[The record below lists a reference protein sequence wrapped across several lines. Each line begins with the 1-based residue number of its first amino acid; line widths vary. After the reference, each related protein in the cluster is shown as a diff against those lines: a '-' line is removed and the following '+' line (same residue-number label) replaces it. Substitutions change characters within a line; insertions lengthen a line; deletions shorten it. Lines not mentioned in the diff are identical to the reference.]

1 MKRRDFLALASLAGA
16 AGVSLPVPYAFAAAQ
31 GETSA
36 TGAMGAVGAAARAA
50 RYSNLLILVEL
61 KGGNDG
67 LNTVIPYANPL
78 YRTLRPAIGVKRE
91 QVVQLDE
98 RAALHPALE
107 PLMPIWRDGR
117 LAIVEGVGYP
127 QPNLSHFRS
136 IEIWD
141 TASRANEY
149 LREGWLTRAF
159 AQASVP
165 PGFAADGIVLGSA
178 EMGPLANGARAIAL
192 VNPAQFARAARL
204 AQPVSLRERNPALAH
219 VIDIENDIVKAADRL
234 RPHAGTP
241 ALATAFPGGP
251 FGASVKTA
259 MQVLAACDT
268 PQRTPAPGQGVAVL
282 RLTLNGFDTHQNQPG
297 QQAGLLGQ
305 LAQGLVAMR
314 SALIELGRWNDTLV
328 IVCGVRPA
336 RARESEQ
343 RNRSRHGRAAFR
355 DGRARAGRA
364 VRRAA
369 RARRARRQRQPACR
383 RRFPSALCDRARP
396 MVGARRGECAQAA
409 FRAAAVAARLIRG
422 SGACAA
428 EGGARQRRRAARHA
442 IHSLRIGVSAI
453 R

>member
-149 LREGWLTRAF
+149 G
-159 AQASVP
+159 
-165 PGFAADGIVLGSA
+165 GS
-178 EMGPLANGARAIAL
+178 
-192 VNPAQFARAARL
+192 
-204 AQPVSLRERNPALAH
+204 
-219 VIDIENDIVKAADRL
+219 
-234 RPHAGTP
+234 
-241 ALATAFPGGP
+241 
-251 FGASVKTA
+251 
-259 MQVLAACDT
+259 
-268 PQRTPAPGQGVAVL
+268 
-282 RLTLNGFDTHQNQPG
+282 
-297 QQAGLLGQ
+297 
-305 LAQGLVAMR
+305 
-314 SALIELGRWNDTLV
+314 
-328 IVCGVRPA
+328 
-336 RARESEQ
+336 RARS
-343 RNRSRHGRAAFR
+343 
-355 DGRARAGRA
+355 
-364 VRRAA
+364 
-369 RARRARRQRQPACR
+369 
-383 RRFPSALCDRARP
+383 
-396 MVGARRGECAQAA
+396 
-409 FRAAAVAARLIRG
+409 
-422 SGACAA
+422 
-428 EGGARQRRRAARHA
+428 RRRACRPASPRTASCSAARKWGRSRTA
-442 IHSLRIGVSAI
+442 RVRSPS
-453 R
+453 